1 MELGGGE
8 GAIARSLLATELE
21 CRRYVLTDLSEYRV
35 RRAVNSIDDPRIE
48 AQTLDIE
55 SSSFDGVN
63 GETFDC
69 VIMVAL
75 IEHLI
80 DPILAMKNV
89 RDKLKP
95 GGFVYVNTP
104 NIAKWPRR
112 ARLMLGQFPSTGGNK
127 EGLRTYGGDPVTI
140 LDGGHFHYFT
150 FHAFSKLLTEYCG
163 YSKCQKLPYWA
174 GKRLMPK
181 PLEAALAAAWP
192 EMFSELSLIAYK

>member
-8 GAIARSLLATELE
+8 GVIARSLLATELG
-21 CRRYVLTDLSEYRV
+21 CSRYVLTDLSEPRV
-35 RRAVNSIDDPRIE
+35 RRAANSIGDPRIE
-48 AQTLDIE
+48 TQILDIE
-55 SSSFDGVN
+55 SSAFDGVN
-63 GETFDC
+63 SERFDC

-80 DPILAMKNV
+80 DPIVAMKNV
-89 RDKLKP
+89 RAKLKP

-112 ARLMLGQFPSTGGNK
+112 ARLMQGKFPSTGGSQ
-127 EGLRTYGGDPVTI
+127 EGLRTYGGDRVNI

-150 FHAFSKLLTEYCG
+150 FGALSRMLTEYCG
-163 YSKCQKLPYWA
+163 YTQCRKLPYWE
-174 GKRLMPK
+174 GKRLLPK
-181 PLEAALAAAWP
+181 PLEGALATAWP